1 MTGLFGALDLNL
13 IQIYLI
19 SEYLSQ
25 VMRKPGFCISK
36 NKDGGNLAADQRFCF
51 LLNR

>member
-25 VMRKPGFCISK
+25 VMRKLAFYLSK
-36 NKDGGNLAADQRFCF
+36 NKDGGNRAADQCLCF
-51 LLNR
+51 LLKR